1 MALPHESGPETEGYS
16 KVGRP
21 RDAKC
26 LNAVPSASADRAA
39 QMGPR
44 VGLPFKGR
52 QRPARRRGQKANSYV
67 TRKGGKG
74 ETREGRGAGGEAVA
88 GAGEGGVQRGPA
100 GTEHVERVVW
110 AAATQ
115 NV

>member
-1 MALPHESGPETEGYS
+1 M
-16 KVGRP
+16 GRP

-52 QRPARRRGQKANSYV
+52 QLRQARRRGQKANSYV
-67 TRKGGKG
+67 ARKGGKG
-74 ETREGRGAGGEAVA
+74 ETREGRGAGGEARDRRSRDS
-88 GAGEGGVQRGPA
+88 GGLSDAFPLSLSGRLSLSLPLWLSKS
-100 GTEHVERVVW
+100 VW
-110 AAATQ
+110 AI
-115 NV
+115 